1 MQHETLKTF
10 LVASLILLLFMLA
23 FSLAWGQDAISPTLF
38 LQEEP
43 THGRLVLEPPRN
55 MAELFARYCE
65 EEPVPPYEEPTPLPG
80 NRDRDLDL
88 GPVVEIPTATPIPT
102 PRPKPKPTPTPTA
115 TVIQKD
121 DHPIIIRKA
130 TRAEKR
136 AEKDDPLGLNKPTPV
151 EEPSRTNKPLS
162 LTPQH

>member
-1 MQHETLKTF
+1 
-10 LVASLILLLFMLA
+10 
-23 FSLAWGQDAISPTLF
+23 
-38 LQEEP
+38 
-43 THGRLVLEPPRN
+43 

-65 EEPVPPYEEPTPLPG
+65 EDEVPPYEEPTPLPG

-115 TVIQKD
+115 TVIPKE

-130 TRAEKR
+130 TRAERRK
-136 AEKDDPLGLNKPTPV
+136 EQDDPLGLLDKP
-151 EEPSRTNKPLS
+151 
-162 LTPQH
+162 